1 MKLKTFR
8 GGIHPDGHK
17 DISKGQPV
25 SSYLPDGDLV
35 FPVNQH
41 IGKPAKPIVAKGD
54 PVLAGQIIAEADGF
68 VSANIISSCSGRV
81 KAIEERHTA
90 SGARATCIIIEN
102 DGKYTTVPDIGKT
115 PHNGTLSN
123 KDILDAIK
131 AAGIVGMGG
140 AGFPTHVKLTSKNPD
155 AIDYVIAN
163 GYGTL
168 SNKDILD
175 AIKAAGIVG
184 MGGAGFPTHVK
195 LTSKNP
201 DAIDYVIANGSEC
214 EPYITCDDRLMQ
226 DGNRAIVEG
235 LRLVLQLFP
244 NAHGVIAIEDNKPE
258 AIRAMEAVCAGEKQI
273 SVQPVLA
280 KYPEGGERNLISVI
294 SGRDLRFGQLPA
306 DVGCIVCNVATL
318 YAIYRAVHFSEPLME
333 RYFTV
338 SGDAVSNPCTMKVRI
353 GTPFR
358 ELIEAAGGIKNG
370 CTIKKVLSGGPMMGI
385 ALSSLDVPVCKNN
398 NALTVFA
405 EDEVEKAQLQ
415 MTACIR
421 CGRCTRACPIHLT
434 PQMMADAA
442 ERGDYEQFEKR
453 LYGLDCF
460 ACGSCT
466 YVCPAKRPL
475 MQLFKQTKAA
485 ILAAKRK

>member
-1 MKLKTFR
+1 MRLKTFR
-8 GGIHPDGHK
+8 GGIHPEGHK
-17 DISKGQPV
+17 EQSKGQPV
-25 SSYLPDGDLV
+25 RAYLPKGELV
-35 FPVNQH
+35 FPVSQH
-41 IGKPAKPIVAKGD
+41 IGKPARPVVAKGD

-68 VSANIISSCSGRV
+68 VSANIISSCSGTV

-90 SGARATCIIIEN
+90 SGARAVCIVIEN
-102 DGKYTTVPDIGKT
+102 DGQYTLAPGIGKT
-115 PHNGTLSN
+115 PHNGTLSS

-140 AGFPTHVKLTSKNPD
+140 AGFPTHVKLTSKNPE
-155 AIDYVIAN
+155 
-163 GYGTL
+163 
-168 SNKDILD
+168 
-175 AIKAAGIVG
+175 
-184 MGGAGFPTHVK
+184 
-195 LTSKNP
+195 
-201 DAIDYVIANGSEC
+201 AIDYVIANGSEC

-226 DGNRAIVEG
+226 DENRSIVEG

-244 NAHGVIAIEDNKPE
+244 NAQGVIAIEDNKPD

-273 SVQPVLA
+273 FVQPVLA

-306 DVGCIVCNVATL
+306 DVGCMVCNVATL
-318 YAIYRAVHFSEPLME
+318 HAIYRAVHFSEPLME

-338 SGDAVSNPCTMKVRI
+338 SGDAVASPCTMKVRI
-353 GTPFR
+353 GTSAA
-358 ELIEAAGGIKNG
+358 ELIEAAGGVKEG
-370 CTIKKVLSGGPMMGI
+370 CTVKKVLSGGPMMGI
-385 ALSSLDVPVCKNN
+385 ALSALDVPVCKNN
-398 NALTVFA
+398 NALTVLA
-405 EDEVEKAQLQ
+405 HDEVEKAQQQL
-415 MTACIR
+415 TACIR

-442 ERGDYEQFEKR
+442 EHGDYEQFEKR

>member
-1 MKLKTFR
+1 MKLKTFW

-17 DISKGQPV
+17 DISKGQPA

-54 PVLAGQIIAEADGF
+54 PVLAGQMIAEADGF

-115 PHNGTLSN
+115 PHN
-123 KDILDAIK
+123 
-131 AAGIVGMGG
+131 
-140 AGFPTHVKLTSKNPD
+140 
-155 AIDYVIAN
+155 
-163 GYGTL
+163 GTL

>member
-54 PVLAGQIIAEADGF
+54 PVLAGQMIAEADGF

-115 PHNGTLSN
+115 PH
-123 KDILDAIK
+123 D
-131 AAGIVGMGG
+131 
-140 AGFPTHVKLTSKNPD
+140 
-155 AIDYVIAN
+155 
-163 GYGTL
+163 GTL

-338 SGDAVSNPCTMKVRI
+338 SGDAVSNPCTMKVRM
-353 GTPFR
+353 GTPVR

>member
-54 PVLAGQIIAEADGF
+54 PVLAGQMIAEADGF

-81 KAIEERHTA
+81 KSIEERHTA

-115 PHNGTLSN
+115 PH
-123 KDILDAIK
+123 D
-131 AAGIVGMGG
+131 
-140 AGFPTHVKLTSKNPD
+140 
-155 AIDYVIAN
+155 
-163 GYGTL
+163 GTL

-405 EDEVEKAQLQ
+405 EDEVENAQLQ

>member
-25 SSYLPDGDLV
+25 SSYLPNGDLI

-68 VSANIISSCSGRV
+68 VSANIVSSCSGKV
-81 KAIEERHTA
+81 KAVEERRTA
-90 SGARATCIIIEN
+90 SGARATCIVIEN
-102 DGKYTTVPDIGKT
+102 DGKYTTVPNIGKT
-115 PHNGTLSN
+115 PHDGTLSN
-123 KDILDAIK
+123 KDILDAIR
-131 AAGIVGMGG
+131 
-140 AGFPTHVKLTSKNPD
+140 
-155 AIDYVIAN
+155 
-163 GYGTL
+163 
-168 SNKDILD
+168 
-175 AIKAAGIVG
+175 AAGIVG

-338 SGDAVSNPCTMKVRI
+338 SGDAVADPCTMKVRI
-353 GTPFR
+353 GTPVC
-358 ELIEAAGGIKNG
+358 ELIEAAGGIKSG

-405 EDEVEKAQLQ
+405 EDEVEKAQAQ

>member
-17 DISKGQPV
+17 DISKGQPA

-54 PVLAGQIIAEADGF
+54 PVLAGQMIAEADGF

-115 PHNGTLSN
+115 PHN
-123 KDILDAIK
+123 
-131 AAGIVGMGG
+131 
-140 AGFPTHVKLTSKNPD
+140 
-155 AIDYVIAN
+155 
-163 GYGTL
+163 GTL

-434 PQMMADAA
+434 PQMMAGAA